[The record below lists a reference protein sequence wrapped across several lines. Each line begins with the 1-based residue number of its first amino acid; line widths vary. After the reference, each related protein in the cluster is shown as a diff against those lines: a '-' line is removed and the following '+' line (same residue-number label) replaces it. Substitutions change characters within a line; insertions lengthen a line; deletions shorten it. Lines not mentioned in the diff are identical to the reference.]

1 MLFFLEVPDWHP
13 LTLPPHLP
21 AGQRGLAAPRS
32 PARLAHAPWAACL
45 CRGARGDP
53 GWLGGL
59 ERRRSLPR
67 VRVCEAGYASAENR
81 SETADA
87 FPIRSGLSLFSELL
101 GGRFILQRDPLA

>member
-1 MLFFLEVPDWHP
+1 MLLFLEVPDWHP

-32 PARLAHAPWAACL
+32 PARLAHAPWAPCL
-45 CRGARGDP
+45 CRGAQGDP

-59 ERRRSLPR
+59 QRRPSLLR
-67 VRVCEAGYASAENR
+67 VRVCEAGSASATNR

-87 FPIRSGLSLFSELL
+87 FPIRSSLSFFSELL
-101 GGRFILQRDPLA
+101 GGRFILQRYPLA